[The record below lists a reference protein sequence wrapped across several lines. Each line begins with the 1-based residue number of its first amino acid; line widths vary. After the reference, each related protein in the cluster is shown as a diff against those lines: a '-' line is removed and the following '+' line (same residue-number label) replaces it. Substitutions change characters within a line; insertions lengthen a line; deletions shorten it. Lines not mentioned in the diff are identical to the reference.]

1 VDGRRGGGLLPAR
14 SGVSLDALWT
24 AIAIALPAAAT
35 WLSRTQAVDLAY
47 QVRAGGLMLDTH
59 HLLSTDLFT
68 FTVAGHTWLNQQ
80 WAAEVFFAAI
90 WRAGGWDGIA
100 VIWGLTVGT
109 VSLFVFLACRAAGA
123 STVSSALL
131 TLAGYLVGVQ
141 ILTMRPQLIGVLLFA
156 IIQWVVVTRRGSPH
170 RLWLVPVLTFVWVNV
185 HGSFVLPFVLLGFAW
200 LEDYA
205 AGRATARRVAIVAAV
220 SAIATLVNP
229 FGIRV
234 WSYVADVVGN
244 PTVSGRVAEWAPPSV
259 RTPIGFVFLFSVLAV
274 FAILATSKPRASWR
288 TVFALA
294 FFALLGMTAIR
305 GVVWWALAFPV
316 LVAPSI
322 QGALERPATRS
333 WLNAVFLLA
342 LCALLAISLPVGRG
356 VDPASGGPAVL
367 TFAPEDLVAAA
378 AKTVPAGT
386 HVFTS
391 EVYGSWTEF
400 SAPQLPVFVDPRIEL
415 FPDHVWNDYFT
426 VSEGREG
433 WDKVL
438 DRWDVD
444 VVILHPAWA
453 GGLMNVISHDPAW
466 RLLARTSEGAAYVR
480 VHPLGPR
487 S

>member
-1 VDGRRGGGLLPAR
+1 VDSGCGGDLVR
-14 SGVSLDALWT
+14 SRSPVSLDALWT
-24 AIAIALPAAAT
+24 AIVVALPVAAT

-59 HLLSTDLFT
+59 HLLTTDLFT
-68 FTVAGHTWLNQQ
+68 FTVAGHRWLNQQ

-90 WRAGGWDGIA
+90 WRAGGWDGVA
-100 VIWGLTVGT
+100 VTWGLTVGA
-109 VSLFVFLACRAAGA
+109 VSIFVFLACRATGA

-156 IIQWVVVTRRGSPH
+156 VIQWVVATRRGSPR
-170 RLWLVPVLTFVWVNV
+170 RLWFVPILVMVWANV
-185 HGSFVLPFVLLGFAW
+185 HGSFVLAFVLLGFAW

-205 AGRATARRVAIVAAV
+205 AGGATARRVAAVGGV

-259 RTPIGFVFLFSVLAV
+259 RTPIGFVFLSSVLAV

-288 TVFALA
+288 TVFALS

-322 QGALERPATRS
+322 QGILERPATRS
-333 WLNAVFLLA
+333 WLNAAFLLA
-342 LCALLAISLPVGRG
+342 LCGLLVLALPLGRG
-356 VDPASGGPAVL
+356 VDPVSGGPAVL

-378 AKTVPAGT
+378 AGAVPSGT

-391 EVYGSWTEF
+391 EVYGSWVEF

-415 FPDHVWNDYFT
+415 FPNPVWNDYFK
-426 VSEGREG
+426 VSEGHEG
-433 WDKVL
+433 WDKILV
-438 DRWDVD
+438 RWHVD

-453 GGLMNVISHDPAW
+453 GGLLAVINHDPAW
-466 RLLARTSEGAAYVR
+466 HLLARSSEGAVYTR
-480 VHPLGPR
+480 V
-487 S
+487 